1 MDRGCS
7 GPGLDEGL
15 KEDLSVGLEGLC
27 RRKGDSVEGNLAG
40 KLVGKKV
47 WLLRWGAMPWV
58 HGWGVTAA
66 VGTGAKVEK
75 KL

>member
-15 KEDLSVGLEGLC
+15 KEDLSVGLEGLG

-47 WLLRWGAMPWV
+47 WLLRWGTMPWV
-58 HGWGVTAA
+58 HGREVTAA
-66 VGTGAKVEK
+66 VGSGAKVEK